1 MKVIVGCDPLLS
13 PLTGIG
19 HYTKNLI
26 LGLQNHPDIE
36 EVKLY
41 AHGKFFGKDLLTA
54 ERSYGTESP
63 SLVQRSRARLALSPY
78 AVRAYGL
85 IEPKITAY
93 KLSRLKDHVFHAP
106 NFLLPNFSGRKVV
119 TIHDLSTIKMPEF
132 HPPARVE
139 LVNKAIQYAVK
150 NADHIITDSEFVKA
164 ELLDFY
170 DISESKITPI
180 HLGVD
185 GDYHPRSQQECY
197 ATLARYDLCF
207 KDYILFVSTIEPRKN
222 IKRLLAAYRSYRQKN
237 PAGPRL
243 VLIGDP
249 GWNSREEHML
259 IQELASTGEVKYLGY
274 VEQSDLPMLMA
285 GARVFIFPSLYEG
298 FGLPVAEAMR
308 SGVPVLTSRDS
319 AMQEFAG
326 EDAVLVDP
334 LSVDDIADGIE
345 LVLDGSWESKAVNSI
360 RAKREF
366 DWTQMVRQLVAI
378 YAN

>member
-41 AHGKFFGKDLLTA
+41 AHGKFFGNDLLSP
-54 ERSYGTESP
+54 ERSHGTEA
-63 SLVQRSRARLALSPY
+63 LGLFQRSRARLALSSY

-85 IEPKITAY
+85 IEPKITAH

-139 LVNKAIQYAVK
+139 LVNQAIQYAVK
-150 NADHIITDSEFVKA
+150 EADHIITDSEFIKT

-170 DISESKITPI
+170 DIAESKITPT

-185 GDYHPRSQQECY
+185 ANYHSRSEQECY
-197 ATLARYDLCF
+197 ATLAKYDLSF
-207 KDYILFVSTIEPRKN
+207 KDYLLCVSTIEPRKN
-222 IKRLLAAYRSYRQKN
+222 IKRLLAAYQLYRQAN
-237 PAGPRL
+237 PGGPRL
-243 VLIGDP
+243 VLAGDP
-249 GWNSREEHML
+249 GWNSHEEHRL
-259 IQELASTGEVKYLGY
+259 IQQLASTGQVKYLGY
-274 VEQSDLPMLMA
+274 VEQSHLPSLMA
-285 GARVFIFPSLYEG
+285 GARVFLFPSLYEG
-298 FGLPVAEAMR
+298 FGLPVAEAIR

-326 EDAVLVDP
+326 DDAVLVDP
-334 LSVDDIADGIE
+334 LSVDDIAAGIE
-345 LVLDGSWESKAVNSI
+345 LVLDYRFEDQSI
-360 RAKREF
+360 ISLRKKREF
-366 DWTQMVRQLVAI
+366 DWQQMVREVVEVYFQ
-378 YAN
+378 